1 MHEEAP
7 SLADDGGLIYS
18 YVMEQNGHHA
28 RLDIRSDPEGQF
40 EVMGSLTPDPPV
52 RIGLITWIPI
62 VATQGL
68 FETFERFCAQ
78 GPSRVQA
85 TEPETLMWFYLKDK
99 SHPGHYAIIDLYE
112 GASGLE
118 AHNRGEVAAALKREA
133 ATLVRGGWKAVLSGA
148 IVYEVRSQA

>member
-1 MHEEAP
+1 
-7 SLADDGGLIYS
+7 
-18 YVMEQNGHHA
+18 
-28 RLDIRSDPEGQF
+28 
-40 EVMGSLTPDPPV
+40 
-52 RIGLITWIPI
+52 
-62 VATQGL
+62 
-68 FETFERFCAQ
+68 
-78 GPSRVQA
+78 
-85 TEPETLMWFYLKDK
+85 MWFYLKDK